1 MKKMKYA
8 IAAVLL
14 MLGFIFTSEMFMNY
28 LDNFE
33 ETYYGVAF
41 SFETTSKEKDE
52 IIQDFLDA
60 SVKNQIDFFTV
71 DDKINSDYQKTIKI
85 YGTEGALDALSDHEI
100 REKRYKSLFS
110 GYMDVVFE
118 DISKCKI
125 IKRQEFFYFTGD
137 NVDAM
142 SGFRDDLAGEYG
154 GEDPILYDSIKSTIH
169 RIGTIWGII
178 YLIIILLTVYDIT
191 LQRKE
196 YTLQVILGYDLRTVF
211 MKNIFQ
217 DVIIFSGMYFLI
229 PCLLNKWMNV
239 YFLFH
244 IFVMIFILF
253 LLLNICANILIF
265 KVNVQKNFSNADENQ
280 GILKINYVIKA
291 VTLLLV
297 SFALS
302 VNVGLITEGIDYY
315 RQLDFFK
322 KHSEYEYYQ
331 LNYKANSQ
339 LSEMDGI
346 VAQEFYKTFFKNSLI
361 YADFSEMLSIN
372 YPTVLLNHN
381 AQKEL
386 IEQNEEWRE
395 ILNECREEKVYI
407 AIPEQLR
414 EKDEKVSA
422 SGEIC
427 EAVLGYEGEKEIV
440 FYDKRTQLISFN
452 SSLHP
457 FKSKGLKKPI
467 VIFDNTEPVINEE
480 MADRQL
486 YYAYDILYDIP
497 DKEVEDF
504 IKTHQL
510 GSEIVIKT
518 NAWEAYEYNWKVV
531 KRFTRISLVL
541 SVILFLIEFIMV
553 FTIVKMEYMYH
564 AFQITLM
571 KIFGYSQI
579 KRILNPVFITIL
591 CGAINIVLLLLY
603 SYKTSKE
610 VVNMIACIVIFTVF
624 ELLIILRQAK
634 KLERSRTALILKGER
649 V

>member
-1 MKKMKYA
+1 MRKMKYA

-457 FKSKGLKKPI
+457 FKSKGLKKTI

-634 KLERSRTALILKGER
+634 KLERSRIALILKGER